1 MTSAVATPTTTTDL
15 CFDDIYKRY
24 HKKVNSKC
32 LSMLHSAED
41 AKDANQEIWIKVMN
55 NLHRF
60 ESRSNIG
67 TWVYSI
73 AHRTCIDILRSKTRK
88 QNQKTKTE
96 RDLGSI
102 MYNNNIH
109 EGPSHNPMA
118 EHVYQLV
125 QTSDDNQME
134 LLRCQ
139 YFEGM
144 SISDMANHFGLSESA
159 IKMRLL
165 RSRNKLKKVL
175 KAQYQEPAY
184 FSAN

>member
-1 MTSAVATPTTTTDL
+1 MTSAVANPSVSPIP
-15 CFDDIYKRY
+15 CFNDVYSRY
-24 HKKVNSKC
+24 HKKVHSKC
-32 LSMLHSAED
+32 LSMLQSSED

-55 NLHRF
+55 NLDRF
-60 ESRSNIG
+60 QSRSNVG

-88 QNQKTKTE
+88 QNQKTRSEK
-96 RDLGSI
+96 DLGSI
-102 MYNNNIH
+102 MYNDNIA
-109 EGPSHNPMA
+109 EGPSLNPMA
-118 EHVYQLV
+118 EHVYKLV
-125 QTSDDNQME
+125 QSSNDNQME

-144 SISDMANHFGLSESA
+144 SISDMSDHFGLSESA

-175 KAQYQEPAY
+175 KAQVQEPAY
-184 FSAN
+184 FSEN